1 MLEKKGITPKD
12 YMKENRKQLKESQR
26 NNRDLLDEHDR
37 EPEPLYK
44 LSQFQNVPARVFEES
59 NKAPYKQLDGSFLR
73 RGENDKRHEDLTMEA
88 KMIRRQLEQKLRRES
103 EMNAVE
109 PASPRKPPVF
119 LDVAQ
124 CASKRDVDFISQNRV
139 EAVNPNVMKFSQ
151 KGINSKSETLLD
163 MGKHE
168 EFGRVPAYLENRKQQ
183 WADEEAERIANAPDP
198 NCPRGMMLMPE
209 RERVDTLET
218 LKRSLHEAMN
228 QLSAMPFVIET
239 PSLRRKHELL
249 ESKIKEIENAI
260 GLFSRQKVYIAKE

>member
-1 MLEKKGITPKD
+1 MLQKKGITPKD
-12 YMKENRKQLKESQR
+12 YMKENRRQLKESQR
-26 NNRDLLDEHDR
+26 NNRDLIEENDR

-44 LSQFQNVPARVFEES
+44 LSQFQNVPARVFEEPT
-59 NKAPYKQLDGSFLR
+59 KAPYKQLDGSFLR
-73 RGENDKRHEDLTMEA
+73 RGENEKRHEDLTMEA
-88 KMIRRQLEQKLRRES
+88 KMIRRQLEQKLRKES
-103 EMNAVE
+103 EMHATE

-124 CASKRDVDFISQNRV
+124 CAPKHDVDFISQNRV
-139 EAVNPNVMKFSQ
+139 EAVNPSVMKFGQ
-151 KGINSKSETLLD
+151 KAKSEKQLD
-163 MGKHE
+163 MGKHD

-218 LKRSLHEAMN
+218 LKRSLNEAMN

-239 PSLRRKHELL
+239 PSLRRKHEML
-249 ESKIKEIENAI
+249 ENKIKEIENAI